1 MRVGSFTPQV
11 VPINTKET
19 IDAVLALKTWA
30 VVGLGNNPDR
40 AAFGVAALLQD
51 KGHRIIPVHPKAESV
66 HGETGYKS
74 LTEIPESVDVVD
86 CFVNSQLVGSVVDE
100 AIAIGAKAV
109 WLQLDVI
116 DEAAI
121 ERAQAAGL
129 LTVMDRCP
137 AIEYRARQFFTRL
150 SRPAY
155 IQPHD
160 VPLQ

>member
-1 MRVGSFTPQV
+1 M
-11 VPINTKET
+11 
-19 IDAVLALKTWA
+19 
-30 VVGLGNNPDR
+30 
-40 AAFGVAALLQD
+40 
-51 KGHRIIPVHPKAESV
+51 HPKAESV
-66 HGETGYKS
+66 HGELGYKS
-74 LTEIPESVDVVD
+74 LTEIPESVDVGD

-137 AIEYRARQFFTRL
+137 AIEYRAR
-150 SRPAY
+150 
-155 IQPHD
+155 
-160 VPLQ
+160 